1 MLGPPV
7 EDDIENGWRQRCAIM
22 AVIQPLDSLAQRGR
36 GLPMTTRLPPPF
48 DKLKPNITGPSDLDS
63 ADLPADPVHGVL
75 PDPDALPM
83 ITNHYPM
90 PCSKRPISFTPSQPC
105 KPSSGDAPE
114 SWSAAIR
121 RSTIIDAEGIQ
132 QIVRP
137 DCYVSLGINP
147 ISVRRRN
154 GYFIR
159 ETGKPPD
166 FVLEIASES
175 THANDTGFKRELY
188 ARLGVAEYWRFDASG
203 GDLYPEA
210 LAGER
215 LVNGEYVGIETVRDT
230 DGVVRGHSD
239 WLGLDLCWDNG
250 ELRYYNPA
258 AGEYLRNLREAES
271 ARLEALSRAEAAEER
286 VRQLEEQLG
295 RRLDNV

>member
-1 MLGPPV
+1 
-7 EDDIENGWRQRCAIM
+7 
-22 AVIQPLDSLAQRGR
+22 
-36 GLPMTTRLPPPF
+36 MTTRLPPPF
-48 DKLKPNITGPSDLDS
+48 DKLKPKITGPSDLDS

-75 PDPDALPM
+75 PDPDAPDDYEPLPDAM
-83 ITNHYPM
+83 QQETDFLYAVTALQAFFWG
-90 PCSKRPISFTPSQPC
+90 RPGVLV
-105 KPSSGDAPE
+105 SGDTPVYY
-114 SWSAAIR
+114 
-121 RSTIIDAEGIQ
+121 IDAEGIQ
-132 QIVRP
+132 RIVRP
-137 DCYVSLGINP
+137 DCYVSFGINP
-147 ISVRRRN
+147 ISIRRRN

-159 ETGKPPD
+159 EAGKPPD

-215 LVNGEYVGIETVRDT
+215 LVNGEYVGIQTVRDI
-230 DGVVRGHSD
+230 DGVVRGHSE

-258 AGEYLRNLREAES
+258 SGEYLRNLREAES

-295 RRLDNV
+295 RRLDNG